1 MDSSILSSMPARVVA
16 LHLNPERSRSPL
28 RALDRAE
35 LLEEKGVEG
44 DRHAKK
50 NSRRQVLVV
59 EKEVLDDLKLAPGDL
74 REQITVEG
82 LDLNGLVF
90 GARLRVGAAVL
101 EAAGPCDP
109 CERMEE
115 LRPGLEKAL
124 QGRRGRFVRV
134 VVAGAI
140 AVGDVVHVES
150 PQKA

>member
-1 MDSSILSSMPARVVA
+1 MPARVVA
-16 LHLNPERSRSPL
+16 LHVNPERSRSPL
-28 RALDRAE
+28 RALDRAQ

-82 LDLNGLVF
+82 VDLNSLVF
-90 GARLRVGAAVL
+90 GTRLRVGAAVL
-101 EAAGPCDP
+101 EVTVPCDP

-115 LRPGLEKAL
+115 LRAGLEKAL
-124 QGRRGRFVRV
+124 AGRRGRFVRV
-134 VVAGAI
+134 VVPGPI
-140 AVGDVVHVES
+140 SVGDAITVES
-150 PQKA
+150 PQKV